1 VVVFLYASDCSDR
14 RCTLRLDASRL
25 AVRWQQRHAGNGAL
39 SFWTCRYF
47 YPKLDQLLVEETL
60 VGRSAACREALRPLA
75 LSMLAELIHHVRT
88 QLKYGQLVTIIHTFS
103 R

>member
-1 VVVFLYASDCSDR
+1 M
-14 RCTLRLDASRL
+14 
-25 AVRWQQRHAGNGAL
+25 
-39 SFWTCRYF
+39 CRYF

-103 R
+103 RCVGPPGLETCIHTPQYSRSSSLSCLHGMTHVRARWLA

>member
-1 VVVFLYASDCSDR
+1 MH
-14 RCTLRLDASRL
+14 
-25 AVRWQQRHAGNGAL
+25 RHAVL
-39 SFWTCRYF
+39 PRRYF

-88 QLKYGQLVTIIHTFS
+88 QLTYPQLVTIIHTFS
-103 R
+103 RCATPSSVV